1 MPQAENEVILEAYEE
16 GIDPSTV
23 EDDILGKTFRITL
36 EEDKTIDVT
45 VTGLAYKAQDGGFY
59 YSSGDLYMGDQLMN
73 SLLKDSYRTISTVK
87 VLINGKEQQHQEG
100 NPLYRLVP
108 NSNVPQGKAIVSE
121 DMNTFYD
128 TADAEGNSKGKTIS
142 VTVKNI
148 FYSQSLDLQ
157 VSNTYS
163 KKTFEKVTGVSDY
176 DANNGTIYVSQADY
190 DNLFGKGN
198 FQTSVYVKNVKEI
211 DATLEKLRAMGYTTL
226 PLKDTLINMFS
237 DITSMIATPM
247 AVVMT
252 VALFF
257 TAYFVIRL
265 ILKSR
270 STYFSILR
278 MLGMAKK
285 HIRRILDV
293 EMLLTVNIAY
303 FIFIGCAFMVHYG
316 VIDVEYI
323 RNLIEYMTVRD
334 YVILY
339 AILMFMAYLISG
351 KFARSLF
358 RKTAMGTFR
367 EEE

>member
-1 MPQAENEVILEAYEE
+1 
-16 GIDPSTV
+16 
-23 EDDILGKTFRITL
+23 
-36 EEDKTIDVT
+36 
-45 VTGLAYKAQDGGFY
+45 
-59 YSSGDLYMGDQLMN
+59 
-73 SLLKDSYRTISTVK
+73 
-87 VLINGKEQQHQEG
+87 
-100 NPLYRLVP
+100 
-108 NSNVPQGKAIVSE
+108 
-121 DMNTFYD
+121 
-128 TADAEGNSKGKTIS
+128 
-142 VTVKNI
+142 
-148 FYSQSLDLQ
+148 
-157 VSNTYS
+157 
-163 KKTFEKVTGVSDY
+163 
-176 DANNGTIYVSQADY
+176 
-190 DNLFGKGN
+190 
-198 FQTSVYVKNVKEI
+198 
-211 DATLEKLRAMGYTTL
+211 TLEKLRAMGYTTL

-257 TAYFVIRL
+257 IAYFVIRL

>member
-1 MPQAENEVILEAYEE
+1 
-16 GIDPSTV
+16 
-23 EDDILGKTFRITL
+23 
-36 EEDKTIDVT
+36 
-45 VTGLAYKAQDGGFY
+45 
-59 YSSGDLYMGDQLMN
+59 
-73 SLLKDSYRTISTVK
+73 
-87 VLINGKEQQHQEG
+87 
-100 NPLYRLVP
+100 
-108 NSNVPQGKAIVSE
+108 
-121 DMNTFYD
+121 
-128 TADAEGNSKGKTIS
+128 
-142 VTVKNI
+142 
-148 FYSQSLDLQ
+148 
-157 VSNTYS
+157 
-163 KKTFEKVTGVSDY
+163 
-176 DANNGTIYVSQADY
+176 
-190 DNLFGKGN
+190 
-198 FQTSVYVKNVKEI
+198 
-211 DATLEKLRAMGYTTL
+211 
-226 PLKDTLINMFS
+226 
-237 DITSMIATPM
+237 MIATPM

-257 TAYFVIRL
+257 IAYFVIRL

-303 FIFIGCAFMVHYG
+303 LIFTGCVFMVHYG

-334 YVILY
+334 YVVLY

>member
-1 MPQAENEVILEAYEE
+1 M
-16 GIDPSTV
+16 
-23 EDDILGKTFRITL
+23 
-36 EEDKTIDVT
+36 
-45 VTGLAYKAQDGGFY
+45 
-59 YSSGDLYMGDQLMN
+59 
-73 SLLKDSYRTISTVK
+73 
-87 VLINGKEQQHQEG
+87 
-100 NPLYRLVP
+100 
-108 NSNVPQGKAIVSE
+108 
-121 DMNTFYD
+121 
-128 TADAEGNSKGKTIS
+128 
-142 VTVKNI
+142 KNI

-257 TAYFVIRL
+257 IAYFVIRL